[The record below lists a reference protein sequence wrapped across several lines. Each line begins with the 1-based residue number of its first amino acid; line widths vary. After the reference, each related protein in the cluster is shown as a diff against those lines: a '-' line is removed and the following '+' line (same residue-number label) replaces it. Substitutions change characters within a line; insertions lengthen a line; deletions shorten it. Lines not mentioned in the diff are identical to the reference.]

1 MKTYGYARVSSA
13 DQNAARQLDA
23 LEKAGIARANIFV
36 DHKSGRD
43 FDRPA
48 WRRLVAKVRRG
59 DLIVVTSLDRLGRD
73 YVEIGEVWRRLTKER
88 GVDIRVLNV
97 ELLDTRRHNGLT
109 GTFIADFVLQLLAY
123 LAHQER
129 ENIRARQ
136 AEGIAAA
143 KRRGVHLGRPRRTP
157 PPGFAEAVA
166 EVRAG
171 ALSVAA
177 AARRVGLATSTFR
190 LLMNRP
196 QRITGD

>member
-1 MKTYGYARVSSA
+1 MKIYGYARVSSA

-23 LEKAGIARANIFV
+23 LEKLGIARARIFV

-48 WRRLVAKVRRG
+48 WQRLVAKVRRG
-59 DLIVVTSLDRLGRD
+59 DLIVVTSLDRLGRN
-73 YVEIGEVWRRLTKER
+73 YEEVGEVWRRLTKER

-97 ELLDTRRHNGLT
+97 ELLDTRRHKGLT
-109 GTFIADFVLQLLAY
+109 STFIADFVLQLLAY

-129 ENIRARQ
+129 ENIRVRQ

-143 KRRGVHLGRPRRTP
+143 KRRGVQFGRPRRAL
-157 PPGFAEAVA
+157 PPGFEEAVA

-171 ALSVAA
+171 ALSASA
-177 AARRVGLATSTFR
+177 AARRLGLPLSTFR
-190 LLMNRP
+190 LLRSRP
-196 QRITGD
+196 GI

>member
-13 DQNAARQLDA
+13 DQNATRQLDA
-23 LEKAGIARANIFV
+23 MEKVGIARANIFV

-48 WRRLVAKVRRG
+48 WRQLVAQIRRG

-73 YVEIGEVWRRLTKER
+73 YEEIGEVWRHLTRER
-88 GVDIRVLNV
+88 RVDIRVLNV
-97 ELLDTRRHNGLT
+97 ELLDTRRRHGLT

-123 LAHQER
+123 LAQQER

-157 PPGFAEAVA
+157 PPGFEEIVA

-171 ALSVAA
+171 ARSQVV

-196 QRITGD
+196 QR

>member
-13 DQNAARQLDA
+13 DQNATRQLDA
-23 LEKAGIARANIFV
+23 MEKADIARANIFV

-43 FDRPA
+43 FDHPA
-48 WRRLVAKVRRG
+48 WQRLVDKVRRG

-73 YVEIGEVWRRLTKER
+73 YEEIGEVWRRLTKER

-143 KRRGVHLGRPRRTP
+143 KARGVHFGRSSK
-157 PPGFAEAVA
+157 
-166 EVRAG
+166 
-171 ALSVAA
+171 ALPDNFPEIIASLFC
-177 AARRVGLATSTFR
+177 GIF
-190 LLMNRP
+190 
-196 QRITGD
+196 